1 MKGLN
6 SSFSASS
13 PSIHLLSPAPL
24 SSSSSVYIYPSP
36 QLLFMDTNSSSV
48 YHPLVW
54 SMPSA
59 MKSAGKESSNS
70 FLFSNG

>member
-1 MKGLN
+1 MSHDKIN
-6 SSFSASS
+6 S
-13 PSIHLLSPAPL
+13 
-24 SSSSSVYIYPSP
+24 
-36 QLLFMDTNSSSV
+36 

-70 FLFSNG
+70 FLCWNG